1 MDLANQIRESTSQ
14 QRVCFSEREESFSM
28 TKPLVKPGETVDVR
42 GLGTG
47 LGTRAN
53 TLLIKTVNVEIIHVV
68 IPAGETI
75 PTHEAQGEIIFH
87 CLEGRVSLSALG
99 KTHELRAGRLFYFC
113 INEPFSIHGI
123 ERASLLVTIIA
134 PKLGQSVE
142 LIGTTGVRTDLKSQT
157 EPGALL

>member
-1 MDLANQIRESTSQ
+1 
-14 QRVCFSEREESFSM
+14 M

-42 GLGTG
+42 RIAAAPGT
-47 LGTRAN
+47 TRK
-53 TLLIKTVNVEIIHVV
+53 TLLVKTVDVEIIHVV

-75 PTHEAQGEIIFH
+75 PTHEAQGEIILH

-99 KTHELRAGRLFYFC
+99 ITHELKAGRLFYFC

-123 ERASLLVTIIA
+123 EQASLLVTIIT

-142 LIGTTGVRTDLKSQT
+142 LIGN
-157 EPGALL
+157 